1 MEFSQKLEESLKHG
15 KVIPFIGAG
24 VSMTVLAQS
33 GEPLFPSWKALLM
46 EAAARLEE
54 DGKTDHVG
62 IIRGKINT
70 NRLLAAAEEAQLA
83 LGSNWHNFLK
93 SQFDKTSDEAQD
105 ASLELARLAWR
116 LGSDLVV
123 TTNYDNVLHWACPR
137 AHDVDKWNIEA
148 AVEQC
153 NLLRDGIKKPTIWH
167 LHGHIGDSANIILT
181 PDSYQRLYAD
191 STKKRY
197 EAAIQ
202 TLRHQLASRSF
213 LFIGFSLADEDFTNQ
228 LQMLEEIYQGAAG
241 PHYVLLPE
249 AQRGLFKSPTPA
261 IEPVFFQDFGE
272 PLLDCLRH
280 MTNIADSAVKPVP
293 VTAAVAD
300 YSPDKPVFY
309 VPFRP
314 KGEQM
319 VGRRDALA
327 EVRHQLCD
335 GKHTSIGQTAA
346 FQGLGGLGKTQLA
359 VEYAHAY
366 RDEYPNGVI
375 WINADQDITPQL
387 TKLAE
392 EARWV
397 SPLSDQPFKIQIA
410 LRRLRETSDCLI
422 VFDNLEQLADIKDF
436 LPKPRANP
444 HLLVTSRTEQPG
456 FNPVA
461 LNILTPELG
470 LQLLMQEAGRELD
483 GEEQTQAARLI
494 VERLDGLPLALE
506 LAGAYLRRRPAV
518 SWEQYLELLR
528 DNPRSAFPARL
539 QGESLTGHEADIY
552 ATLKINE
559 TLFEEEPLLRE
570 VLDLL
575 TWSGSA
581 PMPLSLLCAALGQ
594 EKPSALIGALSLG
607 VALRILQQTDG
618 GERYAIH
625 RLVREVRREDV
636 PLETLRGWAED
647 CGRCLGDWF
656 EAHRRDFRDLPL
668 FEAGLDHLEAWRH
681 NAERLE
687 YTLLAVRMIWLQAY
701 PAFHWGRYED
711 AKYDIERALALYET
725 TAKADTALQAHLL
738 SDLATVNSKMG
749 NHKEALTLG
758 EQALAIRR
766 ELHGENHSDTAMSL
780 ANVASVYIQV
790 GKRDKAMEFG
800 QQALAIRR
808 KLFGNEHLDTAA
820 SLSNVAG
827 YHYML
832 GEHDVALELGQQ
844 ALDIHHKLLGNDHPD
859 AARSLA
865 NFALYHN
872 KLGKHDKAL
881 ELGFHALTILR
892 KLLGEKHPITAT
904 SLNNVSTYFTDLH
917 KHNEAVEF
925 SQQALVIQKKLLG
938 DAHPD
943 TILTQHNVIRAL
955 KNTGRKGEAI
965 QYFHAQF
972 KRMKPGDPY
981 YQDFWVLRADL
992 FPGFRSKSSHK
1003 SSKSKKRRRG

>member
-62 IIRGKINT
+62 IIRGKVNT

-93 SQFDKTSDEAQD
+93 SQFDKTIDEAQD

-335 GKHTSIGQTAA
+335 GKRTSIGQTAA

-366 RDEYPNGVI
+366 QDEYPNGVI
-375 WINADQDITPQL
+375 WINADQDITAQL
-387 TKLAE
+387 IKLAE
-392 EARWV
+392 DARWV
-397 SPLSDQPFKIQIA
+397 SPLSDQPFKIQTA

-436 LPKPRANP
+436 LPKPQANP

-470 LQLLMQEAGRELD
+470 LQLLMQEAGREPD
-483 GEEQTQAARLI
+483 DEEQTQAARLI

-518 SWEQYLELLR
+518 SWRQYLELLR

-552 ATLKINE
+552 ATLKINA

-581 PMPLSLLCAALGQ
+581 PMALPLLCAALGQ
-594 EKPSALIGALSLG
+594 DKPSALTGALSLG
-607 VALRILQQTDG
+607 VALRILQQPG
-618 GERYAIH
+618 GRELYAIH

-636 PLETLRGWAED
+636 PLESLRDWAEGR
-647 CGRCLGDWF
+647 GRCLSDWF
-656 EAHRRDFRDLPL
+656 EAHREDFLDLPI
-668 FEAGLDHLEAWRH
+668 FEAGLDHLEAWRY
-681 NAERLE
+681 NAERLG
-687 YTLLAVRMIWLQAY
+687 YTLMAVRMIWLQAY
-701 PAFHWGRYED
+701 PPFHWGRYAD
-711 AKYDIERALALYET
+711 SKRDIDRALALYEQGGT
-725 TAKADTALQAHLL
+725 QDAALQAHLL
-738 SDLATVNSKMG
+738 SDLASMTSKIG
-749 NHKEALTLG
+749 NDKLALKLG
-758 EQALAIRR
+758 EQALTIRR
-766 ELHGENHSDTAMSL
+766 KLHGYDHSDTTRSL
-780 ANVASVYIQV
+780 ANIAYIYSRL
-790 GKRDKAMEFG
+790 GKHDKALALGQQALDIRRNLFDEEHPDTASSLSNIAVCHSRLGKNDKALELG

-808 KLFGNEHLDTAA
+808 NLLGEEHPLTAN
-820 SLSNVAG
+820 SLNNIAG
-827 YHYML
+827 YFN
-832 GEHDVALELGQQ
+832 ALNKHNEAIEFGQQ
-844 ALDIHHKLLGNDHPD
+844 ALII
-859 AARSLA
+859 R
-865 NFALYHN
+865 
-872 KLGKHDKAL
+872 
-881 ELGFHALTILR
+881 R
-892 KLLGEKHPITAT
+892 K
-904 SLNNVSTYFTDLH
+904 
-917 KHNEAVEF
+917 
-925 SQQALVIQKKLLG
+925 QLG
-938 DAHPD
+938 DEHPD
-943 TILTQHNVIRAL
+943 TIQNQLNVIRYLFNAN
-955 KNTGRKGEAI
+955 KKPEATKRL
-965 QYFHAQF
+965 QAQMQ
-972 KRMKPGDPY
+972 RIKPGDPH
-981 YQDFWVLRADL
+981 YQEFLELRADL
-992 FPGFRSKSSHK
+992 LPGFRKHTYKSGK
-1003 SSKSKKRRRG
+1003 GKKRRRG